1 MNQVTYQ
8 GIMME
13 LSNIVGKEMVHIKST
28 LETPEI
34 ILNKKDGLLK
44 FEGRSLPENP
54 KLFYAPIKNWLSDY
68 AQNPHQYTH
77 VTFRF
82 DYMNTTSSKMIME
95 VIDLLKLIERNNG
108 RLIIDWYYQE
118 DDDDMME
125 AGEDFA
131 GITGAEFNFYSYP

>member
-1 MNQVTYQ
+1 
-8 GIMME
+8 ME
-13 LSNIVGKEMVHIKST
+13 LADIKDKEIVHIKPT

-34 ILNKKDGLLK
+34 ILNKKDGLMK

-54 KLFYAPIKNWLSDY
+54 KLFYAPIKNWLNAY
-68 AQNPHQYTH
+68 AESPHQYTH

-82 DYMNTTSSKMIME
+82 DYMNTTSSKMVME
-95 VIDLLKLIERNNG
+95 VIDIIKSVERHNG

-131 GITGAEFNFYSYP
+131 GVTGAEFNFYSYP